1 MKMLIWSLMVLGLV
15 VASNAYADIEKYTLK
30 AVQLVMIAV
39 LLMHPKGDVA
49 IWHRLNQ
56 QKGQEAL
63 IKSIRQGMPQMPAMG
78 LCQNCTDEDF
88 AKLIDYMSR

>member
-39 LLMHPKGDVA
+39 LLMHPEKVMLPYGIA
-49 IWHRLNQ
+49 
-56 QKGQEAL
+56 
-63 IKSIRQGMPQMPAMG
+63 
-78 LCQNCTDEDF
+78 
-88 AKLIDYMSR
+88 